1 MRTPSCPTR
10 RSLGGISI
18 LAKACPARPPAGRSL
33 CCALTPLSR
42 AIAQLSCEFSL
53 ESVVVLRLAMLIQFR
68 VENHRSLRDEAV
80 LSLNSASGEGLQGA
94 GLSLL
99 PAVALYG
106 ANASGKSNVL
116 QALRFMRDAVVN
128 SHRRWEPDGGVP
140 TEPFALSSK
149 KHEPSLY
156 EIDAVIN
163 GDRVRYGFVV
173 SAKRVDEEWLHV
185 WPSGKKQVWFEREG
199 DDFEFGRK
207 LHGDNAAIR
216 GLTRDNSLFVAVAAQ
231 NNHQAL
237 TPIFR
242 WFRTIQINA
251 PRIYSRGFAPGP
263 FLAEMFS
270 KQLGL
275 FDEDSEARDR
285 DAVLELLKVADT
297 GIIDVRIGEAD
308 DRMYTR
314 GLRRRTQ
321 LQFRHKSEEH
331 DDEGS
336 WLPLEVESAGTVA
349 LIELAPRLSAALRNG
364 NLVCLDEME
373 ASLHPMLAVALLRLF
388 QDPKRNPRGAQ
399 LLFTTHDTNLLG
411 TIHGEP
417 ALRRDQ
423 IWFTEKDT
431 AGATHL
437 YPLTDFQPRKQENL
451 ERGYLQ
457 GRYGAV
463 PFIGDLLP
471 LQDEKRSD

>member
-1 MRTPSCPTR
+1 
-10 RSLGGISI
+10 
-18 LAKACPARPPAGRSL
+18 
-33 CCALTPLSR
+33 
-42 AIAQLSCEFSL
+42 
-53 ESVVVLRLAMLIQFR
+53 MLIQFR
-68 VENHRSLRDEAV
+68 IENHRSLRDEAI
-80 LSLNSASGEGLQGA
+80 LSLVSASTEGLQVA
-94 GLSLL
+94 GLCLL

-116 QALRFMRDAVVN
+116 HALRFMRDAVVN

-140 TEPFALSSK
+140 TEPFALSSRR
-149 KHEPSLY
+149 HEPSLY
-156 EIDAVIN
+156 EVDAIIN
-163 GDRVRYGFVV
+163 GDRMRYGFVV
-173 SAKRVDEEWLHV
+173 SAKRVEEEWLHV

-199 DDFEFGRK
+199 DDFDFGRK

-242 WFRTIQINA
+242 WFRAIQINA
-251 PRIYSRGFAPGP
+251 PRVSARGIVPPLVLSDIFSR
-263 FLAEMFS
+263 
-270 KQLGL
+270 QLGL
-275 FDEDSEARDR
+275 FDEDGDTRDR
-285 DAVLELLKVADT
+285 DAVLELLEVADT
-297 GIIDVRIGEAD
+297 GIVDVRVSETEERIYPRSA
-308 DRMYTR
+308 
-314 GLRRRTQ
+314 RRRTQ
-321 LQFRHKSEEH
+321 LQFRHKSEDS

-373 ASLHPMLAVALLRLF
+373 ASLHPMLALALLRLF

-417 ALRRDQ
+417 PLKRDQ
-423 IWFTEKDT
+423 IWFTEKD
-431 AGATHL
+431 AGGATHL

-463 PFIGDLLP
+463 PFIGDLPSLLDDKP
-471 LQDEKRSD
+471 SE